1 MGRGNLASKNIQRR
15 ERDNLEGSAGYRSSG
30 EGEWSVRHASPGGAE
45 PSHKRDYQE
54 FTRLDWQIQKEV
66 SELHRHQR
74 RAQETTDPLEIT
86 KHLERAGKVKR
97 FLDRLRAEQRR
108 GV

>member
-1 MGRGNLASKNIQRR
+1 MGSNLASRNSQRR
-15 ERDNLEGSAGYRSSG
+15 ERDMLEGAAGYRRSG

-45 PSHKRDYQE
+45 PSYKRDYQE
-54 FTRLDWQIQKEV
+54 FTRLDWQIAKEV
-66 SELHRHQR
+66 SELLRHQR
-74 RAQETTDPLEIT
+74 RAQETKDPAEIA

-97 FLDRLRAEQRR
+97 FLDRLRLEQRR